1 MMKKKDRSGD
11 EASSASTV
19 IDKENLY
26 VCTFEAAYEHLARNT
41 QIVFKKAG

>member
-11 EASSASTV
+11 EASSVSTV
-19 IDKENLY
+19 IDRQNLY

-41 QIVFKKAG
+41 QIVLKR